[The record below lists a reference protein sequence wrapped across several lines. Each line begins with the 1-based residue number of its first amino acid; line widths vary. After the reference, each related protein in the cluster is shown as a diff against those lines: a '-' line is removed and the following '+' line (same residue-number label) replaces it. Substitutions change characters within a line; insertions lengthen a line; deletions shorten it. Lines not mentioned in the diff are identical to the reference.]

1 MTNSRSFIKFALF
14 FCITL
19 PLAILVTACK
29 GRTADNMQP
38 TGDTVEVVIMQTT
51 NEANLTE

>member
-19 PLAILVTACK
+19 PLALLVTACK